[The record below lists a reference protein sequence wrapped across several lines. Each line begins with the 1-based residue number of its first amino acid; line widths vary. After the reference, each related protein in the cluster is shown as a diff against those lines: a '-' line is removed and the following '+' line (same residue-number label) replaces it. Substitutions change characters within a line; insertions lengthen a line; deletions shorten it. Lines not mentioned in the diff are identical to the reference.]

1 MPFRPLLAK
10 LRSLYWVR
18 FTMEI
23 VRRFNDDQCAVLA
36 GYISYASMLAAFPFL
51 IFAMALAGSII
62 GQTYSEEAFT
72 VLFDAV
78 PEHVALTLEPVL
90 REVIGEHRGGVLT
103 VSALGAIYGASN
115 GVEAI
120 RIGLDRAYDVEMRR
134 NFLVNRL
141 ISIGFVFIGIFVFST
156 LALLIIFA
164 PLAISMVE
172 QLTTFDVPAEAD
184 LARYLIGAVL
194 LYMTLWSMHRILPDR
209 SNEGMIFWPGVLISM
224 VLWVLAATALSIYV
238 ANTPSYTIT
247 YGALAGVVVTLLFF
261 YLTGV
266 AIIFGAQVNAVV
278 NFGVPP
284 LTPPIPE
291 PRPDQDRGS

>member
-23 VRRFNDDQCAVLA
+23 LRRFNDDQCAVLA

-103 VSALGAIYGASN
+103 ISALGAIYGASN

-134 NFLVNRL
+134 NFLINRL
-141 ISIGFVFIGIFVFST
+141 ISIGFVFIGIFVFSA

-172 QLTTFDVPAEAD
+172 QLTTIDVPAEAD

-284 LTPPIPE
+284 DTPPMPE
-291 PRPDQDRGS
+291 PRPDQDRGQ

>member
-1 MPFRPLLAK
+1 MPYRPFLAK

-23 VRRFNDDQCAVLA
+23 LRRFNDDQCAVLA

-103 VSALGAIYGASN
+103 ISALGAIYGASN

-141 ISIGFVFIGIFVFST
+141 ISIGFVFIGIFVFSA

-164 PLAISMVE
+164 PLAITMVE
-172 QLTTFDVPAEAD
+172 QLTTIDVPAEAD
-184 LARYLIGAVL
+184 LARYLIGAAL

-284 LTPPIPE
+284 DTPPMPE
-291 PRPDQDRGS
+291 PRPDQDRGP